1 VTSWRD
7 QSACLDKDPDLF
19 FPDTP
24 ADLARARSVCQG
36 CPVRARCLRAA
47 LSAGEQYGV
56 FGGLVPGERAVLP
69 AGIGDDVLAGAMA
82 RADEASAPMGGHRAQ
97 PLIDAL
103 IRLAA
108 DAYEAPSAAIPPD
121 PEAALHREIL
131 LRELDAYAAAH
142 RARKPSAGRW
152 GRNPAALAG
161 PRRVQPLPAEPWLA
175 VLRQAHAEA
184 ARQRSAGRAVPDALA
199 GLDREYQRT
208 RKRSQRGVAPRA
220 A

>member
-1 VTSWRD
+1 VTGWRD
-7 QSACLDKDPDLF
+7 RSACLDEDPDLF

-24 ADLARARSVCQG
+24 ADLARARTVCQG

-56 FGGLVPGERAVLP
+56 FGGLVPGERAALP
-69 AGIGDDVLAGAMA
+69 AGIGDEVLAEAMA

-108 DAYEAPSAAIPPD
+108 GAHEAPPGIPPD

-131 LRELDAYAAAH
+131 LRELDAYDAAH

-152 GRNPAALAG
+152 ARNPAALAG
-161 PRRVQPLPAEPWLA
+161 PRRVAPLPAEPWLA

-184 ARQRSAGRAVPDALA
+184 ARQRNAGRAVPDALA

-208 RKRSQRGVAPRA
+208 RKRSQRGVAPHA